1 MRDASTVN
9 DCADSDAPIGSFHDE
24 VATRLTTPVTVRAR
38 PGFTLAIL
46 LLVALVARAITFG
59 DPVVHVDEEFYFG
72 TAYGWLHGATPYVD
86 IWDRKPIGLFIVYLP
101 AAMVGLKAGI
111 WAYQIMALASLV
123 GTAWLI
129 MRLAERAGWGKGA
142 LAGALAY
149 ILWVNLADGQGGQA
163 PIFYNLLVIGAAAL
177 IVPRPG
183 PGLDG
188 GTKSPLPD
196 FIAPGFAAMA
206 LIGLALQIKYSVV
219 FEGLFFGLW
228 LLWREWHAGRRW
240 SIVPLG
246 VGLAATA
253 LLPTAIAWF
262 AWHRIGADEAWLYA
276 NLTSI
281 VARRSDPAL
290 EQLANLMKI
299 MLIAAPLIAASV
311 LTWRSGRTAGPAERA
326 IRIWLFAW
334 LGVAAFGLLIFGAY
348 FEHYTLPL
356 LVPLSIC
363 ASGFFGDGRTGR
375 RIVLPLLLIGF
386 LGGQV
391 LLVIKAHN
399 RGTAAQFASV
409 VDAIGHGPGCLFV
422 FSGESLFYPASGR
435 CALTRYHFSSHLG
448 RVREQGAIGVDQQDE
463 IARILSLKPAIV
475 VFRPAYRGERAELR
489 AMAMAEMR
497 RSYRLR
503 ATRQLG
509 TRAIEIYARA
519 TP

>member
-9 DCADSDAPIGSFHDE
+9 DRAVAGAPIDTFYGQ
-24 VATRLTTPVTVRAR
+24 VAARLTTAGTVRHR

-46 LLVALVARAITFG
+46 LLAALVARAITFG
-59 DPVVHVDEEFYFG
+59 DPVVHVDEEFYFA
-72 TAYGWLHGATPYVD
+72 TAYGWLHGAMPYVD

-101 AAMVGLKAGI
+101 AAMFGLKAGI
-111 WAYQIMALASLV
+111 WAYQIMALTSLV

-129 MRLAERAGWGKGA
+129 ARLTERAGWGKGA
-142 LAGALAY
+142 LASALAY

-163 PIFYNLLVIGAAAL
+163 PIFYNLLVIGAASL
-177 IVPRPG
+177 IAPRASEA
-183 PGLDG
+183 
-188 GTKSPLPD
+188 TKSPPPD
-196 FIAPGFAAMA
+196 VTAGFVAMA

-228 LLWREWHAGRRW
+228 VLWREWHAGRRW

-246 VGLAATA
+246 AALAVTA

-290 EQLANLMKI
+290 EQFANLIKI
-299 MLIAAPLIAASV
+299 VLIAAPLIAASI
-311 LTWRSGRTAGPAERA
+311 LTWRSGGVAEPAERA
-326 IRIWLFAW
+326 VRIWLFAW
-334 LGVAAFGLLIFGAY
+334 LGVAALGLLIFGAY
-348 FEHYTLPL
+348 FEHYALPL

-363 ASGFFGDGRTGR
+363 ASGFFGNGRTGC

-386 LGGQV
+386 LGGQT
-391 LLVIKAHN
+391 LLVIKRHN
-399 RGTAAQFASV
+399 RGTAAQFDSV
-409 VDAIGHGPGCLFV
+409 VDAIGQGFGQNRGCLFV

-448 RVREQGAIGVDQQDE
+448 RVREQGAIGVDQQAE
-463 IARILSLKPAIV
+463 ITRILALKPAIV
-475 VFRPAYRGERAELR
+475 VFRPSYRGERAELR
-489 AMAMAEMR
+489 AMAMAEMQR
-497 RSYRLR
+497 HYRLR

>member
-1 MRDASTVN
+1 MRDASAVN
-9 DCADSDAPIGSFHDE
+9 DRVDAG
-24 VATRLTTPVTVRAR
+24 ARTGTLYGQLAARLTAPGTARRR

-59 DPVVHVDEEFYFG
+59 DPVVHVDEEYYFAI
-72 TAYGWLHGATPYVD
+72 AYGWLHGATPYVD

-101 AAMVGLKAGI
+101 AAMFGLKAGI

-183 PGLDG
+183 EAM
-188 GTKSPLPD
+188 KSLVL
-196 FIAPGFAAMA
+196 GFAAMA

-246 VGLAATA
+246 AALAVTA

-262 AWHRIGADEAWLYA
+262 AWHRMGAGEAWVYA

-281 VARRSDPAL
+281 VARQPDPAL
-290 EQLANLMKI
+290 EQFANLMKI
-299 MLIAAPLIAASV
+299 ALIVWPLIAASI
-311 LTWRSGRTAGPAERA
+311 LTWRSRSVAESAERA
-326 IRIWLFAW
+326 MRTWLFAW
-334 LGVAAFGLLIFGAY
+334 LGAAMFGLLIFGSY
-348 FEHYTLPL
+348 FEHYALPV
-356 LVPLSIC
+356 LVPASIC
-363 ASGFFGDGRTGR
+363 ASGFFGDHRAGR

-386 LGGQV
+386 LGGQA
-391 LLVIKAHN
+391 LLVIKRHN
-399 RGTAAQFASV
+399 RGTAAQFAGV
-409 VDAIGHGPGCLFV
+409 VDAIGQGSGQKRGCLFV

-448 RVREQGAIGVDQQDE
+448 RLREQGAIGVDQREE
-463 IARILSLKPAIV
+463 ITRILALKPAIV
-475 VFRPAYRGERAELR
+475 VFRPPYPGERAELR
-489 AMAMAEMR
+489 DMAMIEMR
-497 RSYRLR
+497 RYYRLR

>member
-1 MRDASTVN
+1 MRDVSTVN
-9 DCADSDAPIGSFHDE
+9 DRAAAGAPAGTFYGE
-24 VATRLTTPVTVRAR
+24 VAALLTAAGTAR
-38 PGFTLAIL
+38 HRSGYTLGIL

-59 DPVVHVDEEFYFG
+59 DPVVHVDEAFYFG

-101 AAMVGLKAGI
+101 AAMLGLKAGI

-177 IVPRPG
+177 IVPRTGDRPRS
-183 PGLDG
+183 LV
-188 GTKSPLPD
+188 
-196 FIAPGFAAMA
+196 PGFAAMT

-311 LTWRSGRTAGPAERA
+311 LTWRSGRVAEPAERA
-326 IRIWLFAW
+326 IGIWLFAW
-334 LGVAAFGLLIFGAY
+334 LGVAALGLLIFGAY

-375 RIVLPLLLIGF
+375 RIVLPLLLTGF

-448 RVREQGAIGVDQQDE
+448 RVREQGAIGVDQQAE

-489 AMAMAEMR
+489 AIAMAEMQR
-497 RSYRLR
+497 HYRLR